1 MPHSSHDGEK
11 KSSDKSH
18 GDPGKHS
25 KPSEET
31 PSNVGYVSHRHAW
44 AERKKKKSRD
54 KVSWPIFCAE
64 ARCPLTRLPT
74 TQSSGGTLAG
84 TADAIEDSVELVIE
98 AVAHAAEEI

>member
-1 MPHSSHDGEK
+1 MPHSSHNGEK
-11 KSSDKSH
+11 SSGKSH

-31 PSNVGYVSHRHAW
+31 ISNVGYVSHRQAW

-54 KVSWPIFCAE
+54 KVELAIFCAE

-84 TADAIEDSVELVIE
+84 TADAIEDPVELVIE
-98 AVAHAAEEI
+98 AVARAAEEL